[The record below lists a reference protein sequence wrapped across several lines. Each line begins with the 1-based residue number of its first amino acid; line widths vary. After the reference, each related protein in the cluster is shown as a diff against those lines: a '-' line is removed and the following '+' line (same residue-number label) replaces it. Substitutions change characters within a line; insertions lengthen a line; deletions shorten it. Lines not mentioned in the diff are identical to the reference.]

1 MTIVNNAAGKSAGG
15 TVIEEKWHS
24 SRVFLMTR
32 PITPIDGIRPT
43 SFVNSIPNGFV
54 VSRGKVSLITLN
66 AHYYIVHF
74 AAYLCRSTQEI
85 YRLYSVLP
93 YVSAFPSNCDLQIG
107 NNKSW
112 IVRIII
118 LDAWKISL
126 GLFVWKIN
134 YINNGRSIHSR
145 LQYIENKMLCV
156 FYFIRL

>member
-74 AAYLCRSTQEI
+74 AAYLCRSTQETI
-85 YRLYSVLP
+85 SVVFGVAIRFC
-93 YVSAFPSNCDLQIG
+93 VSFQLWSP

-126 GLFVWKIN
+126 GLFVWKIS

-145 LQYIENKMLCV
+145 LQYMENKMLCV

>member
-1 MTIVNNAAGKSAGG
+1 MVCICGWFAYHRCEFNSPPTLYYTQVKWSSALCTRTGRVCEIQRGWERRIMTIVNNAAGKSAGG

-74 AAYLCRSTQEI
+74 AAYLCRSTQETI
-85 YRLYSVLP
+85 SVVFGVAIRFC
-93 YVSAFPSNCDLQIG
+93 VSFQLWSPN
-107 NNKSW
+107 
-112 IVRIII
+112 R
-118 LDAWKISL
+118 
-126 GLFVWKIN
+126 
-134 YINNGRSIHSR
+134 
-145 LQYIENKMLCV
+145 E
-156 FYFIRL
+156 